1 MIASTTS
8 FMLLAAVSKLYV
20 LETPSLPFRV
30 KLMVPVSPNCSPRVS
45 LYSAISEVLMRVT
58 PDIRLLTL
66 ITWVPLRASE
76 VAVAVSTELLLLS
89 TFLPV
94 KVEGSFRSAIALR
107 KDSSLRLV
115 SR

>member
-1 MIASTTS
+1 MP
-8 FMLLAAVSKLYV
+8 L
-20 LETPSLPFRV
+20 RV
-30 KLMVPVSPNCSPRVS
+30 KLMVPVSPNCSPKVS

-76 VAVAVSTELLLLS
+76 VAVAVSTESLLLS